1 MKKADNFDA
10 GKWLVENKVSKNIN
24 ESFMDKLTSLF
35 KRTPAETKLLNS
47 LDLFD
52 DDLLSPGEEKLN
64 TVIERAKKFGM
75 DIDTK
80 QAYTII
86 QKKLAMMIG
95 DLESSLDNED
105 EDEDKYEDEDF

>member
-10 GKWLVENKVSKNIN
+10 SKWLIENKISKNIN
-24 ESFMDKLTSLF
+24 ESLMDKLTSLF

-52 DDLLSPGEEKLN
+52 DDLIFPGEEKFN

-75 DIDTK
+75 DINK
-80 QAYTII
+80 EQASTII

-95 DLESSLDNED
+95 DLESSLDED
-105 EDEDKYEDEDF
+105 ED